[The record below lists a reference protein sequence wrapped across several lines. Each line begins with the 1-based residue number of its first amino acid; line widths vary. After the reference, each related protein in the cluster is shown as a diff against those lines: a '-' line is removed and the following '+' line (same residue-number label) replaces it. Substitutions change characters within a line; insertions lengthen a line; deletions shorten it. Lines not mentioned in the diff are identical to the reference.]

1 MLTEKY
7 CHLGTREEIETMFCY
22 GRLHLTDRL
31 TRRTLALRIYNG
43 RLAEGKFADLPK
55 WDAEDALKAQKALTL
70 ELEDGRTGSVFIT
83 DLQGSFILS
92 GPLA

>member
-1 MLTEKY
+1 MLHQRTGNTETIF
-7 CHLGTREEIETMFCY
+7 GY
-22 GRLHLTDRL
+22 GRLHLADRL
-31 TRRTLALRIYNG
+31 LKPTVSLRFHDG
-43 RLAEGKFADLPK
+43 VGEGKFADLPK
-55 WDAEDALKAQKALTL
+55 WDAEDALRAKKALTL